1 MIRINSN
8 KMNIKD
14 LNKVE
19 FWIASLLY
27 GYSILSLISNGS
39 SDHNVIPYAFEDAK
53 INFNY
58 TSNYFL
64 PELFRYSILYFSFL
78 LLNFCCLPPL
88 YKKVNTGL
96 NVLITVIVFIFSGL
110 VISIA
115 QTYSKAYLLV
125 KYEDLDTAYNRVF
138 FAGFSYAAWLVLLI
152 AIYVAL
158 KKLIIYLVEH
168 DENDQH
174 SRMKLEITFGAAFW
188 FVGVLL
194 WVAAG
199 VDFEVIL
206 CWTLVV
212 FAAIFHLIYALYY
225 QIPLTLEQQKPFR
238 SYYGKIVLIA
248 CILTL
253 PICLIAAFLSHSHD
267 IAPVVMVFHLGTQL
281 GITAPLAWYIYK
293 KRGETDAQIFWL
305 KKELRKSDASL
316 GFLKSQINPH
326 FLFNA
331 LNTLYGTALQENADR
346 TGEGIQK
353 LGDMMRFMLQENMQ
367 DKISLSRDIEYLN
380 NYIALQKLRTSTSVD
395 IMINT
400 EIAEEFTASNI
411 SPMLLIPFVEN
422 AFKHG
427 ISLQSPSHIK
437 ITLQTKDNTL
447 YFDVHNSIHL
457 KADGDPE
464 KLNSGIGLENV
475 KQRLN
480 LLYPKK
486 HELIIRESAKEFF
499 VHLTLNLN

>member
-1 MIRINSN
+1 MT
-8 KMNIKD
+8 MNIKD
-14 LNKVE
+14 LNKIE
-19 FWIASLLY
+19 FWVVSLLY
-27 GYSILSLISNGS
+27 GYAILNLISNGS
-39 SDHNVIPYAFEDAK
+39 YNNYSLLPGLFEEEK
-53 INFNY
+53 IKFSY
-58 TSNYFL
+58 TENYFI

-88 YKKVNTGL
+88 YKKINTGL
-96 NVLITVIVFIFSGL
+96 NAAIVGFIFLFSGL

-115 QTYSKAYLLV
+115 ETYSKAYMLV
-125 KYEDLDTAYNRVF
+125 QYDDIDTAYNKIF
-138 FAGFSYAAWLVLLI
+138 FSGFTYSAWMVLLI

-158 KKLIIYLVEH
+158 KKMILYLVENYENTQH
-168 DENDQH
+168 DK
-174 SRMKLEITFGAAFW
+174 MKLEIAFGAAFW

-194 WVAAG
+194 WVSTG
-199 VDFEVIL
+199 VGFDVIL

-212 FAAIFHLIYALYY
+212 AASIFTVIYSLYY
-225 QIPLTLEQQKPFR
+225 LIPLAMEQKKPLRYFYTRASMITLLLTIP
-238 SYYGKIVLIA
+238 L
-248 CILTL
+248 CIT
-253 PICLIAAFLSHSHD
+253 AAVVSTRRD
-267 IAPVVMVFHLGTQL
+267 AVPVVMVFHIGAQL
-281 GITAPLAWYIYK
+281 AISLPLSWYIYK
-293 KRGETDAQIFWL
+293 KRHETEEQISTL
-305 KKELRKSDASL
+305 KKELGKSDANL

-331 LNTLYGTALQENADR
+331 LNTLYGTALQENAER
-346 TGEGIQK
+346 TGEGIQM

-367 DKISLSRDIEYLN
+367 DKISLSRDIDYLN
-380 NYIALQKLRTSTSVD
+380 NYIALQKLRTSVAVD
-395 IMINT
+395 IVINT
-400 EIAEEFTASNI
+400 EIEEHFTALQI

-437 ITLQTKDNTL
+437 VTLQTKDNTL

-464 KLNSGIGLENV
+464 KFHSGIGLPNV